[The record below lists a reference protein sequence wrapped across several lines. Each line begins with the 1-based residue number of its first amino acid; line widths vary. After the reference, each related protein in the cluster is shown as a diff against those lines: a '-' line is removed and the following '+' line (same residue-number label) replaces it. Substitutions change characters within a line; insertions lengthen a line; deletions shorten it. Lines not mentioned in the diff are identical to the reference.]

1 MLFFLQVQFS
11 YGQDK
16 FVLNGNVKDQATGE
30 AMIRAVL
37 RIEELPSLG
46 VLSNEYGFY
55 AISLPRGKYT
65 LVVSQLGY
73 EKYKERIQLD
83 SNLILTILLKPANTL
98 KEVVVESGRKNDNLL
113 KPQMGTETL
122 NLNAISKVPV
132 IFGEKD
138 ILKTLQLLP
147 GVKSAGE
154 GNSGFYVRGG
164 AADQNLIL
172 LDEAPVYNAS
182 HLLGFFS
189 TFNSD
194 AIKDATLIKGNGP
207 AQYGGRLSSVLDVKM
222 KEGNNQDFNVNG
234 GLGLISS
241 RLSIEGP
248 LQKEKS
254 SFILS

>member
-1 MLFFLQVQFS
+1 MRLNKNRFIYFLCTLVCVLQIQFS
-11 YGQDK
+11 FGQDK

-30 AMIRAVL
+30 ALIRAVL

-55 AISLPRGKYT
+55 AISLPKGKYT
-65 LVVSQLGY
+65 LIVSQLGY
-73 EKYKERIQLD
+73 EKYKEKVLLD
-83 SNLILTILLKPANTL
+83 SHLNLTILLTPANTL

-113 KPQMGTETL
+113 KAQMGTETL

-164 AADQNLIL
+164 SADQNLIL

-182 HLLGFFS
+182 HLLGIL
-189 TFNSD
+189 
-194 AIKDATLIKGNGP
+194 ALLIVM
-207 AQYGGRLSSVLDVKM
+207 R
-222 KEGNNQDFNVNG
+222 
-234 GLGLISS
+234 
-241 RLSIEGP
+241 
-248 LQKEKS
+248 
-254 SFILS
+254 

>member
-1 MLFFLQVQFS
+1 MLFFFQVQFS
-11 YGQDK
+11 FGQDK
-16 FVLNGNVKDQATGE
+16 FVLNGNIKDQATGE
-30 AMIRAVL
+30 AMIRAVI

-55 AISLPRGKYT
+55 AIALPKGKYT
-65 LVVSQLGY
+65 LVVTQLGY
-73 EKYKERIQLD
+73 EKYKEQVKLD
-83 SNLILTILLKPANTL
+83 SNLNLTILLRSANTL

-172 LDEAPVYNAS
+172 LDEAPVYN
-182 HLLGFFS
+182 
-189 TFNSD
+189 
-194 AIKDATLIKGNGP
+194 
-207 AQYGGRLSSVLDVKM
+207 
-222 KEGNNQDFNVNG
+222 
-234 GLGLISS
+234 
-241 RLSIEGP
+241 
-248 LQKEKS
+248 
-254 SFILS
+254 

>member
-1 MLFFLQVQFS
+1 MKFIKKGALYFMCTIVCVLQIQFS
-11 YGQDK
+11 FGQDK

-37 RIEELPSLG
+37 RIEELPNLG

-73 EKYKERIQLD
+73 EKYKEQVQLD
-83 SNLILTILLKPANTL
+83 SNLNLTILLKPANFL

-164 AADQNLIL
+164 AADQN
-172 LDEAPVYNAS
+172 
-182 HLLGFFS
+182 
-189 TFNSD
+189 
-194 AIKDATLIKGNGP
+194 
-207 AQYGGRLSSVLDVKM
+207 
-222 KEGNNQDFNVNG
+222 
-234 GLGLISS
+234 
-241 RLSIEGP
+241 
-248 LQKEKS
+248 
-254 SFILS
+254 